1 MSGGAAGTDAA
12 SGTGPAFCSRRSFV
26 AAQSGMTASSQ
37 PLASRAGLR
46 VLEDGGTAAD
56 AAVAM
61 AAVLNVTE
69 PCSTGIGG
77 DCFALYYSAATG
89 RVTALNG
96 SGRAPAALTIGLLRK
111 QGLARADADG
121 ASLSDPFHAHAVT
134 VPGAC
139 AGWCDL

>member
-77 DCFALYYSAATG
+77 DCFALHFEASTG

-96 SGRAPAALTIGLLRK
+96 SGRAPSALTIYLIPP
-111 QGLARADADG
+111 QGLAHDNAAYTRFT
-121 ASLSDPFHAHAVT
+121 DPCHTHAVT
-134 VPGAC
+134 LP
-139 AGWCDL
+139 DT